1 MYNILNNREGGVQT
15 MIEEINEEYND
26 FQQVFE
32 GKREPKA
39 ENAFEQFVKAFKDGN
54 VGLALKIY
62 DENLLQTNVMLT
74 YRYRNDDTGK
84 YDGTMALQEPLLH
97 TLIWHIDPTNENQ
110 IEILTRIIK
119 NPKNENINL
128 RSTRGADVDYDNNN
142 ANTLM
147 AAIDRNIP
155 SIISA
160 ILSRDDVDVYA
171 EENTYDAMQV
181 RYNSTAFVKALEKAE
196 KGELEPLY
204 LLIKS
209 GKIDL
214 NHPMTEKITRPYI
227 DLLKENKEKIEKG
240 VAAKLKQYEPDPK
253 KVAELQELEK
263 KAKAAAGVIKPVE
276 PKKPLL
282 FGKKQYDAK
291 MKEYE
296 KQSREYMSARKD
308 IHDFEAAKQEIDAQQ
323 QVYDA
328 KREELGRLFRVID
341 DATKEPLKVSSK
353 PREV

>member
-1 MYNILNNREGGVQT
+1 

-26 FQQVFE
+26 FQQVFDA
-32 GKREPKA
+32 KREPKA

-54 VGLALKIY
+54 VELALKIY

-181 RYNSTAFVKALEKAE
+181 RYHSTAFVKALEKAE

-263 KAKAAAGVIKPVE
+263 KAEAAKTVEKPVE
-276 PKKPLL
+276 PKKRL
-282 FGKKQYDAK
+282 FGKKKYEAEMEEYNKQY
-291 MKEYE
+291 
-296 KQSREYMSARKD
+296 REYWNAQRD
-308 IHDFEAAKQEIDAQQ
+308 IREYNELKKEVDEQQ
-323 QVYDA
+323 RVYDE
-328 KREELGRLFRVID
+328 KREEFESLFRVID
-341 DATKEPLKVSSK
+341 DATKERPKAK
-353 PREV
+353 AKEI